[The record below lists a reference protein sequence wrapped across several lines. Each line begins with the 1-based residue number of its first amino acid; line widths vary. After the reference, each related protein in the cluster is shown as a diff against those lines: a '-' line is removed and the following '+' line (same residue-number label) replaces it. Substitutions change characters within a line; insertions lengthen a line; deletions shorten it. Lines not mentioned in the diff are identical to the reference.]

1 MSLQARGVELEVV
14 GRELAGRP
22 VAGRPRTSYLP
33 WLFGLVPLSL
43 LSIIV
48 IPMGFTLWWSFRPDP
63 GCGLG
68 SYCVVVQDGALRAT
82 AGSLIWI
89 LIAVGLVVAGF
100 VIALVS
106 YRVRWLWWILQPALV
121 IPFSVSSMVAGA
133 AFRLLFDPVPERGT
147 VTAAFRAVFG
157 ASPLWLG
164 PQWIRFVLVSAFAW
178 VWLGFVVFLFRAG
191 LESIPGDVARTVRA
205 EGLRGWRRLVTVEIP
220 VLWPLTS
227 VLGVTVMLAAVRLF
241 DLVLITTPE
250 PMQAEV
256 DVLALHW
263 WRTTNAS
270 SAHGPPAALAV
281 VLFVIVSVIAFGVS
295 RGLRRRWAMPE
306 PVSYAAE
313 RDPEPVEGRGRGR
326 LLGLAVGLPVA
337 VLWLLPVFV
346 LVATALH
353 DPRAAGLAGWW
364 RPGLG
369 LGSITSVA
377 DRQLAGALLGTLLIA
392 GVAVFVVVVVAVPTA
407 WLLAWGGRP
416 RLTRFVTTSFV
427 VLAVVPVQ
435 MYAAPLRSAFAA
447 LGLSGARVPLALVHA
462 AAGLP
467 FAVLLLR
474 AAFASVPGSLVSEA
488 LLGQT
493 RQTSLI
499 NRVRKTYQPVLV
511 AVAVLEFV
519 LVWND
524 FIVGFLISGPGATPL
539 TLLLWGE
546 GRQFGTSSGLV
557 AAGALLSALLPAALL
572 LVTWRTVVRGLTIGS
587 KP

>member
-1 MSLQARGVELEVV
+1 MLQARGVELEVV
-14 GRELAGRP
+14 GREVAGRP
-22 VAGRPRTSYLP
+22 VAGRPRKPYLP
-33 WLFGLVPLSL
+33 WLFGLVPLGL

-48 IPMGFTLWWSFRPDP
+48 VPMVFTVAWSFQRAP
-63 GCGLG
+63 GCAFG
-68 SYCVVVQDGALRAT
+68 SYCVLFHDDALRAT
-82 AGSLIWI
+82 LGSLIWI

-106 YRVRWLWWILQPALV
+106 YRVRWLWWILRPALV

-147 VTAAFRAVFG
+147 VTAAFHAVFG

-164 PQWIRFVLVSAFAW
+164 PAWIRFVLVSAFAW

-191 LESIPGDVARTVRA
+191 LESIPGDLARTVRA

-241 DLVLITTPE
+241 DLVLITAPE
-250 PMQAEV
+250 PMQTEV

-270 SAHGPPAALAV
+270 TAQGPPASLAV
-281 VLFVIVSVIAFGVS
+281 VLFVIVSVIAFAVS

-306 PVSYAAE
+306 PVSHAPV
-313 RDPEPVEGRGRGR
+313 PEPPDERSRGR
-326 LLGLAVGLPVA
+326 LLGLLVGLPVA
-337 VLWLLPVFV
+337 VLWLLPLLV

-364 RPGLG
+364 RPGFG
-369 LGSITSVA
+369 LGSLGAVA

-416 RLTRFVTTSFV
+416 RLARFVTTAFV

-435 MYAAPLRSAFAA
+435 MYAAPLRAAFAA
-447 LGLSGARVPLALVHA
+447 LGLSSARVPLALVHA

-474 AAFASVPGSLVSEA
+474 TAFASVPGSLVSEA

-539 TLLLWGE
+539 ALLLWGE

-557 AAGALLSALLPAALL
+557 AAGAVLSALLPAALL